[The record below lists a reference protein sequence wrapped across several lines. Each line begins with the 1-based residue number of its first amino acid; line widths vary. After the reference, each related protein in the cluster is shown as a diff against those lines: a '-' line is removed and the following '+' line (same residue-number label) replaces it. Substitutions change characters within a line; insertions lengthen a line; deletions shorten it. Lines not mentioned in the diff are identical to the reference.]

1 MNAARKL
8 PPPLA
13 GEGRAGGVQFSL
25 PRLRGRIGGGAARAR
40 RLTGFG
46 LTLPALVFVLALMIY
61 PIASLVILSF
71 QNYAPLRST
80 ATTFAGLANY
90 AWLLGSDLVRRSIW
104 VTVVFTVVSV
114 VIEMAI
120 GLAVAV
126 LLARLVIELRGR
138 LGRLLT
144 RLLGSVFIL
153 PFATPA
159 IAGAIAWKVL
169 LHPQFGPVDAVL
181 HTDIAWFAQFPLAS
195 VIVADIWKT
204 TPFVLF
210 LMFAAILSIEPEQ
223 YEAARLDGANSWQE
237 FRYLTFPLIL
247 PVVAVAAAFR
257 AVDAFTKIFDTVFV
271 TTGGGPANDT
281 QVFPLLIWRTTFDYL
296 DFGHASAL
304 AVVAVIVSALLGASL
319 LAIRRA
325 SST

>member
-1 MNAARKL
+1 MRQARPR
-8 PPPLA
+8 PPR
-13 GEGRAGGVQFSL
+13 GRAL
-25 PRLRGRIGGGAARAR
+25 W
-40 RLTGFG
+40 LTGFG
-46 LTLPALVFVLALMIY
+46 LTLPALLFVFAFMVY
-61 PIASLVILSF
+61 PIASLVILSV

-80 ATTFAGLANY
+80 VTTFAGLSNY
-90 AWLLGSDLVRRSIW
+90 AWLVGSDLVHQSIW
-104 VTVVFTVVSV
+104 VTVVFTAVSV
-114 VIEMAI
+114 AIEMAI
-120 GLAVAV
+120 GLAIAV
-126 LLARLVIELRGR
+126 LLARLVIELRSR
-138 LGRLLT
+138 SGRLLT
-144 RLLGSVFIL
+144 GLLSSVFIL

-195 VIVADIWKT
+195 VIVADAWKM

-210 LMFAAILSIEPEQ
+210 LMFAAILSVEPEQ
-223 YEAARLDGANSWQE
+223 YEAARLDGANGWQE
-237 FRYLTFPLIL
+237 FRYLTLPLIL
-247 PVVAVAAAFR
+247 PVVAVTAAFR

-296 DFGHASAL
+296 NFGHASAL

-319 LAIRRA
+319 LAVRRL

>member
-1 MNAARKL
+1 MRQARPR
-8 PPPLA
+8 PPR
-13 GEGRAGGVQFSL
+13 GRAL
-25 PRLRGRIGGGAARAR
+25 W
-40 RLTGFG
+40 LTGFG
-46 LTLPALVFVLALMIY
+46 LTLPALLFVFAFMVY
-61 PIASLVILSF
+61 PIASLVILSV

-80 ATTFAGLANY
+80 VTTFAGLSNY
-90 AWLLGSDLVRRSIW
+90 AWLVGSDLVHQSIW
-104 VTVVFTVVSV
+104 VTVVFTAVSV
-114 VIEMAI
+114 AIEMAI
-120 GLAVAV
+120 GLAIAV
-126 LLARLVIELRGR
+126 LLARLVIELRSR
-138 LGRLLT
+138 SGRLLT
-144 RLLGSVFIL
+144 GLLSSVFIL

-195 VIVADIWKT
+195 VIVADAWKM

-210 LMFAAILSIEPEQ
+210 LMFAAILSVEPEQ
-223 YEAARLDGANSWQE
+223 YEAARLDGANGWQE
-237 FRYLTFPLIL
+237 FRYLTLPLIL
-247 PVVAVAAAFR
+247 PVVAVTAAFR

-296 DFGHASAL
+296 NFGHASAL

-319 LAIRRA
+319 LAVRRL
-325 SST
+325 STT